1 MALTSLMT
9 MSFKTLKKSN
19 ISLAFS
25 PIFPMI
31 TPKATKNPIKPKRHG
46 TISSMV
52 WFLSRLQQMIGYCV
66 KWINKNIFNLWCFL
80 WCFSQGSRFQHCLP
94 KTFIPPL
101 NWSDRFT
108 VNCGGPFVRF
118 VGTGTLV
125 VTVWIWMEKEKK
137 KKDCWKRTWMRSLN
151 PKWNLPPT
159 CWKQA
164 CTKFSGK
171 RFRTRSKKASTLDT
185 SSFFFP
191 CPRLAFS
198 FGFPG
203 WMSSTRTT
211 PRTAAITVV
220 DI

>member
-1 MALTSLMT
+1 MQRSLTRGCLW
-9 MSFKTLKKSN
+9 
-19 ISLAFS
+19 
-25 PIFPMI
+25 FP
-31 TPKATKNPIKPKRHG
+31 
-46 TISSMV
+46 
-52 WFLSRLQQMIGYCV
+52 
-66 KWINKNIFNLWCFL
+66 
-80 WCFSQGSRFQHCLP
+80 QGRKFQLHLP

-108 VNCGGPFVRF
+108 VNCGGPFVRL

-137 KKDCWKRTWMRSLN
+137 KKDWRKGHESGVLT
-151 PKWNLPPT
+151 LPVPYPT

-171 RFRTRSKKASTLDT
+171 RFRMRSKKASTLDT

-198 FGFPG
+198 LGFPG
-203 WMSSTRTT
+203 WMTRTRTT
-211 PRTAAITVV
+211 PRTAAMMVV
-220 DI
+220 DM